1 MTWHSKTG
9 RCFGNNFTIPTTES
23 LEKAIGSWRKA
34 SRTSTN
40 DLVRHKGRGIKL
52 SNFLGVHMEYSQKT
66 HVAQKQNANWAVF
79 KSVHSPNDWFVSVS
93 SSPLYVPYTH
103 RLKKYPSFCSL
114 LNWRGSIQ
122 WPSSNPSSSI
132 PSCCMFPIVTEV
144 LRHGATSVG
153 SQELQRSCLKDTAP
167 QQKSPCQ
174 SQRVP
179 IYVQVEGFFP
189 EFQGQSTKCKN
200 GNLRLIPKESI
211 HLHHFRCPPLRPL
224 MRRVISN
231 PFLEKMAFSIGEP
244 WLKHEKSKSCWPCE

>member
-1 MTWHSKTG
+1 MPIEQSSKVRTPQMTDSYPYH
-9 RCFGNNFTIPTTES
+9 
-23 LEKAIGSWRKA
+23 
-34 SRTSTN
+34 
-40 DLVRHKGRGIKL
+40 H
-52 SNFLGVHMEYSQKT
+52 
-66 HVAQKQNANWAVF
+66 
-79 KSVHSPNDWFVSVS
+79 
-93 SSPLYVPYTH
+93 PLYMYLIH
-103 RLKKYPSFCSL
+103 IDRLKKYPSFCSL

-179 IYVQVEGFFP
+179 IYFQVEGFFP
-189 EFQGQSTKCKN
+189 ELQGQFTKGKN

-211 HLHHFRCPPLRPL
+211 HLHHFRCPLRRL
-224 MRRVISN
+224 MRRVISKT
-231 PFLEKMAFSIGEP
+231 FLEKMAFSIDEP
-244 WLKHEKSKSCWPCE
+244 WLKHEKS